1 MPTLKT
7 VINLISGNLFPIPVN
22 FTESVTET
30 INGNHSSFQT
40 NVIAQ
45 ASSSVVF
52 SSGAASGSTGILY
65 FYFKAASTNTDNVRV
80 EITRNAG
87 SGAVLSFNS
96 GTLTQNPTAYTPNS
110 IFTVATSSVTGGTGN
125 GLGVI
130 AVVNNLGTVTAIL
143 VDPANVGTGY
153 TSGDTITILGTA
165 LGGATP
171 ADDVTIDVDQLIIQ
185 ASSFLRIAPGDV
197 AYLPVDATDPLGIQI
212 RAFNN
217 SVTSPATLQ
226 YFYGER
232 G

>member
-7 VINLISGNLFPIPVN
+7 VINLNSGNLFPTPVN
-22 FTESVTET
+22 FTETVTET

-45 ASSSVVF
+45 ASSSIVF
-52 SSGAASGSTGILY
+52 SSASASGTTGILY

-80 EITRNAG
+80 EITRN
-87 SGAVLSFNS
+87 SGKGGVLGFDS
-96 GTLTQNPTAYTPNS
+96 GTLVQIPGAYTADT
-110 IFTVATSSVTGGTGN
+110 IFTVSSANVSGGTGN

-130 AVVNNLGTVTAIL
+130 AVVDNAGDVTAVL

-171 ADDVTIDVDQLIIQ
+171 TDDVDIDIDQLIIQ
-185 ASSFLRIAPGDV
+185 PTAFLRISPGDV

-217 SVTSPATLQ
+217 SVSSPVTLQ